1 MPHSAYI
8 AVDIGAGSARVL
20 AGCYDGHTLELN
32 EVHRMTNAPLVL
44 PTGEHWNVGG
54 LFEGIVQGLTKA
66 RHLYG
71 DTIVS
76 IGIDAFGNG
85 YGLQAS
91 DGRLLGLPYH
101 YRDART
107 EGKMEYAFAQ
117 MSERDLFVA
126 TGAQSYF
133 FNTLFQVLADLDAQA
148 NRNSVTGY
156 RREKRSP
163 YNTTSKSPNTYNKER
178 DGYSQAQEFV
188 F

>member
-1 MPHSAYI
+1 
-8 AVDIGAGSARVL
+8 
-20 AGCYDGHTLELN
+20 
-32 EVHRMTNAPLVL
+32 MTNAPLVL

-66 RHLYG
+66 RQLYG

-107 EGKMEYAFAQ
+107 EGKMEHAFAQ
-117 MSERDLFVA
+117 LSERDLLVA

-133 FNTLFQVLADLDAQA
+133 FNTLFQVLADLDA
-148 NRNSVTGY
+148 RPPVTPIAKDLLFISDILNYWLCGVVGC
-156 RREKRSP
+156 
-163 YNTTSKSPNTYNKER
+163 ER
-178 DGYSQAQEFV
+178 TLWLS
-188 F
+188 